1 MPTDDE
7 RREVA
12 RRLRMSR
19 SEWSGMGWK
28 LWLGPKFGAVVL
40 SDGNRDEL
48 EDAAHRLADL
58 IEPSCDRDTPQKVAE
73 EMFGKMRHSTKEEAD
88 AYDAMLKSKSVEIR
102 PVDRDALLALAAEM
116 AADSVRS
123 AKQGSSV
130 SPVYILHAA
139 RNIAEAC
146 GETFGSIR
154 NRELAKWGT
163 SIVPKETI
171 VDRDALLKLARY
183 MDKDVAETEAHFSNV
198 ISTKSVS
205 DYARRIREA
214 CGEGER

>member
-1 MPTDDE
+1 MPTDTE

-12 RRLRMSR
+12 ARLR
-19 SEWSGMGWK
+19 GI
-28 LWLGPKFGAVVL
+28 
-40 SDGNRDEL
+40 
-48 EDAAHRLADL
+48 DAERL
-58 IEPSCDRDTPQKVAE
+58 DRE
-73 EMFGKMRHSTKEEAD
+73 R
-88 AYDAMLKSKSVEIR
+88 
-102 PVDRDALLALAAEM
+102 LLAIATVM

-171 VDRDALLKLARY
+171 VDRDALLRLARY

-205 DYARRIREA
+205 DYARCIREA
-214 CGEGER
+214 CGEEEA